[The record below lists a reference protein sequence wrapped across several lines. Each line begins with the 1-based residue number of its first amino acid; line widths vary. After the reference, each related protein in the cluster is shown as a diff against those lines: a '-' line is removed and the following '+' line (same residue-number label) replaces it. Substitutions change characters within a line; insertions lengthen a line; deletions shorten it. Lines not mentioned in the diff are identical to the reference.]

1 MSKTYNRWYHPY
13 DSNDKYTRRV
23 AYFCMEY
30 AIHQSLK
37 IYSGG
42 LGFLAGSHM
51 RSAFDLRQNV
61 IGIGMLWKYGYY
73 DQERNEDQSMRPH
86 FTQKYYSFLQDS
98 GITVRVVVNNHP
110 VLVKALV
117 LKPEVFGTA
126 PIYFLTTD
134 VPENDHL
141 ARTITNRLYD
151 PEPNA
156 RIAQSIVLG
165 IGGAKV
171 VEALG
176 GAEVYHM
183 NEGHALPLAFHLY
196 QEYGQKEEV
205 RRRMVFTTHTP
216 EKAGNEE
223 HDIQMLHNMSFFNGI
238 TLEEARDL
246 TGTTGHMFN
255 HTLVALRLSKV
266 SNGVSQLHGEVAR
279 DMWYGNE
286 GVCEIKSITNAQ
298 NVPFW
303 MDKQLWEAQ
312 ERNKDMT
319 MQQRKKEM
327 KRKLFD
333 VVADQTGKIF
343 KPDVLTIVWARRF
356 AAYKRADLLVRDMER
371 FLRLVNKSDMPVQVI
386 WAGKPYPFDLN
397 AVNTFNKLVYISQ
410 KQDNVAVL
418 TGYELGLSRK
428 LKHGADVWLNTPRRP
443 REASGTSGM
452 SAAMNGAVNFSVQD
466 GWLPEFSRHGENSF
480 VLPIVDTSLPDD
492 LQDEEDYNN
501 MMRILEQQVIPTY
514 YRDRERWLRIVKQSM
529 RDVIPAFSSDRMA
542 HQYYELMYNYQMRS

>member
-1 MSKTYNRWYHPY
+1 
-13 DSNDKYTRRV
+13 
-23 AYFCMEY
+23 MEY
-30 AIHQSLK
+30 AIDQSLK
-37 IYSGG
+37 VYSGG

-51 RSAFDLRQNV
+51 RSAYDLRQNL

-86 FTQKYYSFLQDS
+86 FQQKFYHFLEDS
-98 GITVRVVVNNHP
+98 GIMVRVLVNNHP
-110 VLVKALV
+110 VLVKAMV
-117 LKPEVFGTA
+117 LKPKTFGTA

-156 RIAQSIVLG
+156 RVAQSIVLG

-176 GAEVYHM
+176 GAETYHM

-223 HDIQMLHNMSFFNGI
+223 HDIHMLHSMSFFNGL
-238 TLEEARDL
+238 TLEEAREL
-246 TGTTGHMFN
+246 TSTSGQMFN

-266 SNGVSQLHGEVAR
+266 ANGVSALHGEVAR
-279 DMWYGNE
+279 EMWYENDGI
-286 GVCEIKSITNAQ
+286 CEIKSITNAQ
-298 NVPFW
+298 NVPYW
-303 MDKQLWEAQ
+303 MDKSLWEAQ
-312 ERNKDMT
+312 EQNKDMT
-319 MQQRKKEM
+319 LQRRKAEM
-327 KRKLFD
+327 KRKLFKE
-333 VVADQTGKIF
+333 VADQTGKLF

-371 FLRLVNKSDMPVQVI
+371 FLKLVNKKDMPVQVI
-386 WAGKPYPFDLN
+386 WAGKPYPFDHN
-397 AVNTFNKLVYISQ
+397 AVHIFNKLVYISQ
-410 KQDNVAVL
+410 KLDNVAVL
-418 TGYELGLSRK
+418 TGYELGLSKK
-428 LKHGADVWLNTPRRP
+428 LKQGADIWLNTPRRP

-452 SAAMNGAVNFSVQD
+452 TAAMNGAINFSVQD
-466 GWLPEFSRHGENSF
+466 GWLPEFARNGENSF
-480 VLPIVDTSLPDD
+480 VLPVVDTSLPDD

-501 MMRILEQQVIPTY
+501 MMKMLEQQVVPTY
-514 YRDRERWLRIVKQSM
+514 YRDRERWMRIVKQNM
-529 RDVIPAFSSDRMA
+529 RDVVPQFDSDRMA
-542 HQYYELMYNYQMRS
+542 HQYYDLMYNYQMRS